1 MQSVFVKKYDEFC
14 TDLLGAC
21 PELTAEITAAKA
33 LPPAMKVKRFK
44 AEVNASP
51 QRKAENCPNFVLPGV
66 KITKAVWAELS
77 EKTKASIQE
86 YLTLLS
92 MCALYEGMHDLS
104 GADQTEFLKGFME
117 NWKEKLAG
125 TDFKKLAEKFTEF
138 LGAAGMGAGAA
149 GAAGAAAGLGGM
161 PNLPERFLKGKIAKF
176 AEELVREFSPEDFGM
191 TEADI
196 RACETNPMRAFE
208 VLMEAYTSRPD
219 ILQGAIKK
227 IAHRMQEKIQ
237 RGELRPQDLAAE
249 AEEIMKECTD
259 NPQFTE
265 MMEGFRNA
273 FGFADMDTAR
283 EAGREGNARLAAAR
297 ARLRAKLE
305 KRKGQK

>member
-1 MQSVFVKKYDEFC
+1 
-14 TDLLGAC
+14 
-21 PELTAEITAAKA
+21 
-33 LPPAMKVKRFK
+33 
-44 AEVNASP
+44 
-51 QRKAENCPNFVLPGV
+51 
-66 KITKAVWAELS
+66 
-77 EKTKASIQE
+77 
-86 YLTLLS
+86 
-92 MCALYEGMHDLS
+92 
-104 GADQTEFLKGFME
+104 
-117 NWKEKLAG
+117 
-125 TDFKKLAEKFTEF
+125 
-138 LGAAGMGAGAA
+138 
-149 GAAGAAAGLGGM
+149 M

-191 TEADI
+191 SEADI

-208 VLMEAYTSRPD
+208 VLMEAYTSKPD

-283 EAGREGNARLAAAR
+283 IGGHGQDLVGDQPVVHHHFCGLQDTGGLKGQEFGVARSGADQPDAPTLAR
-297 ARLRAKLE
+297 AR
-305 KRKGQK
+305 

>member
-1 MQSVFVKKYDEFC
+1 
-14 TDLLGAC
+14 
-21 PELTAEITAAKA
+21 
-33 LPPAMKVKRFK
+33 
-44 AEVNASP
+44 
-51 QRKAENCPNFVLPGV
+51 
-66 KITKAVWAELS
+66 
-77 EKTKASIQE
+77 
-86 YLTLLS
+86 

-104 GADQTEFLKGFME
+104 GADQSEFLKGFME
-117 NWKEKLAG
+117 NMKEKLAG

-149 GAAGAAAGLGGM
+149 GAGAAAGLGGM

-191 TEADI
+191 SEADI

-208 VLMEAYTSRPD
+208 VLMEAYTSKPD

-265 MMEGFRNA
+265 MMEGFRNS